1 MTSRC
6 LHVLRCPPISSRC
19 PFSTRTQSIAGF
31 TSVLQ
36 NLPSSTRVLIN
47 DTRIAAL
54 YLDFTA
60 EFQSTLPSGR
70 CLLIH
75 VVPPGETSESRECK
89 AEIKDYLLSN
99 ACITDTVFLALSGGV
114 IDDNILWLTLTLTLE
129 ERLLCK
135 NLIGA
140 FWWPEYIFID
150 AAFLETLPTRELSNG
165 MADVVKTAAIWNKDD
180 FALLES
186 RSQEIFEA
194 IQTPSQNYTGRTRL
208 VRRAKFFFRLSLAAL
223 L

>member
-36 NLPSSTRVLIN
+36 SLPSSTHVLIN

-60 EFQSTLPSGR
+60 EFQSKLPSGR

-89 AEIKDYLLSN
+89 AEIEDYLISN

-114 IDDNILWLTLTLTLE
+114 IDDNILWLTLTLE
-129 ERLLCK
+129 ERLPCK

-140 FWWPEYIFID
+140 FWRPEYIFID

-180 FALLES
+180 LNLGAKKYS
-186 RSQEIFEA
+186 RLFRRPPRT
-194 IQTPSQNYTGRTRL
+194 TPGG
-208 VRRAKFFFRLSLAAL
+208 
-223 L
+223 